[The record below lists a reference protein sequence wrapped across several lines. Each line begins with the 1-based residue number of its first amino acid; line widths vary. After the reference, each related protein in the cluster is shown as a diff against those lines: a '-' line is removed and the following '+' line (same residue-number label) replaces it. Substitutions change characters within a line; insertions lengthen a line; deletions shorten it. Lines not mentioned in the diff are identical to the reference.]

1 MENKNKIKKDSN
13 LNFQDIFLDSLN
25 SYYYD
30 DKFKTNNNTRVKR
43 NSQKYQNYFENDKI
57 RYSDC
62 TFNKNTTES
71 LKNKISHNE
80 TEILDDDFSCPIKE
94 QITYT
99 KNHQLISDSEKMNHH
114 FKKNKYHKRFKLPFL
129 ITLFFIFLLG
139 SIFCVHTILM
149 WFQDNYDTNRNVKQI
164 DEIVQVNE
172 IKDNKNTELVN
183 QPEQTESDY
192 WYYIKFPLI
201 QVDFQNLLKKNK
213 DTVAWIQVNNTN
225 INYPVVQTTNNDY
238 YLSHSYDKS
247 TNEAG
252 WVFMDFRNNPDF
264 SSKNTIIYAHSR
276 LDKTMF
282 GSLSKVLKESWYKNK
297 ENHIIKLSTPT
308 ENTLWNIFS
317 VYKIKEESYYITTKF
332 SDNDSYQTF
341 LNTIKNRSKYQFN
354 TELNTNDHVLTLSTC
369 YSNTERTVVHAK
381 LIKRSKR

>member
-1 MENKNKIKKDSN
+1 MENNNKIEKDSN
-13 LNFQDIFLDSLN
+13 LNFQDFFLDSLN
-25 SYYYD
+25 SSCYD
-30 DKFKTNNNTRVKR
+30 DNFKTINNTRVKR
-43 NSQKYQNYFENDKI
+43 NLQKYQNYFENDKI
-57 RYSDC
+57 HYSDC

-71 LKNKISHNE
+71 LKDKVYYNE

-99 KNHQLISDSEKMNHH
+99 KNHQLISDSEKKNYH
-114 FKKNKYHKRFKLPFL
+114 FKKNKYHKRFKLPIL
-129 ITLFFIFLLG
+129 ITLFFTFLLG

-149 WFQDNYDTNRNVKQI
+149 WFQDNYDTNQNVKQI
-164 DEIVQVNE
+164 DEIVQVTE

-183 QPEQTESDY
+183 QPEQSESDY

-201 QVDFQNLLKKNK
+201 QVDFQDLLKKNK

-238 YLSHSYDKS
+238 YLSHSYDQS
-247 TNEAG
+247 VNEAG

-332 SDNDSYQTF
+332 PDNDSYQTF